1 MKKKKYSLFKIVL
14 FGLIFIY
21 LIIFI
26 SASTGYYEYKNYR
39 KTALTEEQ
47 IKKFELDIKNGV
59 EIDMNNYLIKDD
71 YSYKNKLSTLAIKI
85 SDKISNVVTSGVKST
100 FKFISKFIDE

>member
-1 MKKKKYSLFKIVL
+1 MKKKKFNMFKIVL

-26 SASTGYYEYKNYR
+26 SADTGYYKYKNYK

-47 IKKFELDIKNGV
+47 IKKFEADIKNGV
-59 EIDMNNYLIKDD
+59 EIDINNYLIKED
-71 YSYKNKLSTLAIKI
+71 YSYKNKLSILTFKLSNKI
-85 SDKISNVVTSGVKST
+85 SEIVTSGVKST